1 MKIGYSD
8 GVKLKKDHRA
18 ALEGKV
24 NAGGCK
30 RDIVAIGRS
39 VVQ

>member
-1 MKIGYSD
+1 MKIGYGD

-24 NAGGCK
+24 NAVGIRVGA
-30 RDIVAIGRS
+30 RGI
-39 VVQ
+39 